1 MKKSR
6 NQAVVTVARKL
17 SIVIWHLLQGN
28 CTALTE
34 VSKTI
39 TTKLTKISA
48 LIGNNKIKQIG
59 HNTTKEFIL
68 HKTQI
73 LTQIT

>member
-6 NQAVVTVARKL
+6 NQAVVAVARKL
-17 SIVIWHLLQGN
+17 SVAIWHLLQGN
-28 CTALTE
+28 YTPLNE

-39 TTKLTKISA
+39 NTKLT
-48 LIGNNKIKQIG
+48 IGNNKIKQMG
-59 HNTTKEFIL
+59 YNTTKEFIL
-68 HKTQI
+68 HKAQI